1 MYVERGAVSFHI
13 FRSRAASTASD
24 KSITVERDAFLLP
37 ERQVGQMRPRNG
49 VVSDLDRGVRLLPR
63 FDAIQEVFDVRF
75 GRDSSLV
82 FVNRRGRDVRTVP
95 RFGVDPV
102 TVIVKRHRGLLPL
115 EQNLPTVFVR
125 VAVTVGPGGDERG
138 VFVDRAEGVGYV
150 GAFMNRDHSLA

>member
-1 MYVERGAVSFHI
+1 
-13 FRSRAASTASD
+13 
-24 KSITVERDAFLLP
+24 
-37 ERQVGQMRPRNG
+37 MRPCNG

-125 VAVTVGPGGDERG
+125 VAVTEGPGGETGGPGGDEGG
-138 VFVDRAEGVGYV
+138 VFVARAEGVGSV
-150 GAFMNRDHSLA
+150 GAFMNRDHSLAYGG